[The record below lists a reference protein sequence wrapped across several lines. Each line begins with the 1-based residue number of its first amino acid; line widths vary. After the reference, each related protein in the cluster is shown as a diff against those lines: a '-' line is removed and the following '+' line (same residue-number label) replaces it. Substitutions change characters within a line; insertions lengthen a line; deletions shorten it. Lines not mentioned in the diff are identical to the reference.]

1 MNYLIVLLA
10 LREFCIS
17 MIVCV
22 RTVCTIGTTIL
33 SLIFYWTW
41 TVCTICTTLISLM
54 FYLTCSNMKLLV
66 TIIDEQIKS
75 MNSSHSGDMEF
86 NPHDSLVMNHT
97 YAWMEYL

>member
-33 SLIFYWTW
+33 SLIFY
-41 TVCTICTTLISLM
+41 
-54 FYLTCSNMKLLV
+54 LTCSNMKLLV
-66 TIIDEQIKS
+66 TIINEQIKS
-75 MNSSHSGDMEF
+75 MNSSYSGDVEF

>member
-33 SLIFYWTW
+33 SLIF
-41 TVCTICTTLISLM
+41 C
-54 FYLTCSNMKLLV
+54 LTCSNMKLLV

>member
-33 SLIFYWTW
+33 SLIFY
-41 TVCTICTTLISLM
+41 
-54 FYLTCSNMKLLV
+54 LTCSNMKLLV

-75 MNSSHSGDMEF
+75 MNSSHVEAMEF
-86 NPHDSLVMNHT
+86 DPHDSLVMNHT
-97 YAWMEYL
+97 YAWSEYL